1 MTSMRPPQDTAP
13 QVSLLSPIGRVEPV
27 DAGLQRALAAVA
39 RGGRAGREDLHE
51 AVCRY
56 ARQARQR
63 EQGAREAAAWLCAY
77 VKGPLAA
84 LPLALRREIEHQI
97 AWWVAQEYHRDD

>member
-13 QVSLLSPIGRVEPV
+13 QVSLAPPVGRPDLV
-27 DAGLQRALAAVA
+27 DAGLHRALAAVA
-39 RGGRAGREDLHE
+39 RGGRAGTDDLHE

-56 ARQARQR
+56 ARQARAR
-63 EQGAREAAAWLCAY
+63 DLGARDAATWLCSY
-77 VKGPLAA
+77 VRAPLAT
-84 LPLALRREIEHQI
+84 LPIVARREIEHQI